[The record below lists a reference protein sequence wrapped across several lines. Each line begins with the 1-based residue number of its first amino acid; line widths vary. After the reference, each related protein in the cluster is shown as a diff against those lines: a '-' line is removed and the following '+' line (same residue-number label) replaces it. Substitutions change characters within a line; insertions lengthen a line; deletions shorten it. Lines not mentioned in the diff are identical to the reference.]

1 MTKMIKKITAMCAA
15 VMMMASVSAI
25 GVSAVVIDETFNDSN
40 EYLTSTQT
48 YAYDSGKFETSA
60 SNFTV
65 CKKNNY
71 TAILSC
77 AEIQAE
83 NGGTYKN
90 KTDFRPSA
98 DAGSFI
104 KVTAKRSSSYEGLY
118 ARFWSFVRDEDGE
131 NRGDVDIRRKI
142 VF

>member
-77 AEIQAE
+77 AAILSE
-83 NGGTYKN
+83 NGGTYAN
-90 KTDFRPSA
+90 ATDFRPSA
-98 DAGSFI
+98 NIGSFL
-104 KVTAKRSSSYEGLY
+104 KVTAKRNSSGENLY
-118 ARFWSFVRDEDGE
+118 ARFWSFVRDENGD
-131 NRGDVDIRRKI
+131 NRGEVDITRRI
-142 VF
+142 AF